1 MSDNKDK
8 PKFHPLGSFNKK
20 PKNSKSEPKNN
31 AQFYK
36 TEERCS
42 ESNVIERSIR
52 NSDASIIEA
61 ENSFAN
67 LIQVNSGISNRG
79 QETSNMH
86 SQNFNHNELSEDESS
101 FKAEPVSFLHEIFC
115 KKTFL
120 LFFLP
125 NKHFFFGIYLEFFC
139 KMFLENYC
147 KTKND
152 SLRTNDQLR
161 WR

>member
-61 ENSFAN
+61 ENSAQSPKK
-67 LIQVNSGISNRG
+67 III
-79 QETSNMH
+79 H
-86 SQNFNHNELSEDESS
+86 YNFM
-101 FKAEPVSFLHEIFC
+101 
-115 KKTFL
+115 
-120 LFFLP
+120 
-125 NKHFFFGIYLEFFC
+125 YL
-139 KMFLENYC
+139 M
-147 KTKND
+147 
-152 SLRTNDQLR
+152 
-161 WR
+161 